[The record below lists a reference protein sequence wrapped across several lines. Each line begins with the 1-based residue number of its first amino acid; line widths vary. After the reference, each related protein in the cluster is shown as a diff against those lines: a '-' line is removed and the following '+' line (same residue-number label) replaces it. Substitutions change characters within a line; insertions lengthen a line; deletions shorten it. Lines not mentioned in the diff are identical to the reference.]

1 MTGKIGVFNRRDAD
15 CTVKV
20 RVNDMDNEARIFF
33 LKAEAT
39 TDSAF
44 LAKLWQI
51 KSASELNWAKAC
63 KQGVLR
69 GETATVY
76 WLCPQFTK
84 EQAIKCADYMLRTHG
99 FVR

>member
-1 MTGKIGVFNRRDAD
+1 MTGKIGVFNRREAD

-20 RVNDMDNEARIFF
+20 RVMDVQEDKRIFF

-39 TDSAF
+39 TDGAF

-51 KSASELNWAKAC
+51 RTASELAWAKAC
-63 KQGVLR
+63 SEGILR
-69 GETATVY
+69 GDTATVY
-76 WLCPQFTK
+76 WYCPQFK
-84 EQAIKCADYMLRTHG
+84 KAQAIKCADYMLRTHG